1 MPDRPLVVQ
10 RVSDVRTAIN
20 QLLEGGSNL
29 ASKYSFSKWVEAVR
43 NMPPSRRIRMIR
55 EGVQATL
62 LPGVA
67 RYYGI
72 SQTRIS
78 KLIGISSTT
87 VNRKIKSG
95 GKLGPMESERLARI
109 ALIEAEA
116 EDVFTSPDLA
126 KNWMLQPNLALGEPP
141 LSLLDTDI
149 GANEVRKVLVAMA
162 YGGAT

>member
-1 MPDRPLVVQ
+1 
-10 RVSDVRTAIN
+10 
-20 QLLEGGSNL
+20 
-29 ASKYSFSKWVEAVR
+29 
-43 NMPPSRRIRMIR
+43 MIR
-55 EGVQATL
+55 GGVQATL

-95 GKLGPMESERLARI
+95 RKLGPMESERLARI

-116 EDVFTSPDLA
+116 EDVFASPDLA
-126 KNWMLQPNLALGEPP
+126 KSWMLQPNLILGEPP

-149 GANEVRKVLVAMA
+149 GADEVRKVLMAVA